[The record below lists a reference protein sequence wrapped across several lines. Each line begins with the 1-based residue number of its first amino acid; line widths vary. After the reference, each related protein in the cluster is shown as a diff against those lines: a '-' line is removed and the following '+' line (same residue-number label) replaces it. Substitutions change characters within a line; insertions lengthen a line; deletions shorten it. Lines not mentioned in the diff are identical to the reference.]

1 MKSFNEIYEQ
11 IYTESNEELQILKR
25 NRIIKIL
32 IALIIGILTLLV
44 LNKIID
50 TAIPFVLITIMIIL
64 ITGVVISKEKYT
76 PTFKEKAIKPLI
88 KNIDMNL
95 KYNPKGGIPSAI
107 YQKGEFEKYDN
118 YHSEDEIEGMLD
130 GKCILRMAEVLTEEE
145 STDSEGRTQTFTIF
159 HGIFG
164 NIEATK
170 NIGTTLKVR
179 SDKGKFGGI
188 FKGKTKIDMDSAE
201 FEKYFDIYAENRIV
215 AMQILTADVMEMMID
230 FIKTSEIKYEL
241 TIKENQI
248 YIRFHTG
255 NVFEPKMF
263 KDVLDYNMLKKY
275 YDIIT
280 FIFNVTRAINEAIEN
295 TEI

>member
-130 GKCILRMAEVLTEEE
+130 GKCILRMAEVLT
-145 STDSEGRTQTFTIF
+145 
-159 HGIFG
+159 
-164 NIEATK
+164 
-170 NIGTTLKVR
+170 
-179 SDKGKFGGI
+179 
-188 FKGKTKIDMDSAE
+188 
-201 FEKYFDIYAENRIV
+201 DIYNFSWNIW
-215 AMQILTADVMEMMID
+215 
-230 FIKTSEIKYEL
+230 KYRS
-241 TIKENQI
+241 
-248 YIRFHTG
+248 Y
-255 NVFEPKMF
+255 
-263 KDVLDYNMLKKY
+263 KKY
-275 YDIIT
+275 RNNIKGT
-280 FIFNVTRAINEAIEN
+280 LR
-295 TEI
+295 